1 MSPVELPDPSMHTVY
16 IVDPS
21 QMFTRYAAA
30 FAATARMR
38 EGAQAGFLVLARL
51 CYLGFGILPGFFL
64 TRYLLSLFALVPAY
78 LLLRRL
84 YGISAGFL
92 AVAVLMSCPVVIT
105 AWGTDYPDS
114 AVVSYVAGGVACL
127 ALSLEA
133 KHKNAYLVAG
143 GIFLTLSVWSHG
155 MGLVLT
161 AAAVLSYGVI
171 ALFRARRR
179 IFLHG
184 AVLLTTG
191 GLCTLG
197 LMVASRYV
205 LGQFNFIA
213 PAIAGAEFLN
223 HPDQIRQWHSANWR
237 WAPHVAYLL
246 VPPAVVVAFFLSF
259 ARRLRNVPS
268 AVLYVGLCAAL
279 QLAAFSYL
287 QFGYHVQALEMHFF
301 SSTLWGVVCLAL
313 SLLLAEMA
321 SRLTPSP
328 LGGLGGLV
336 VVLGVALLYET
347 DPHVP
352 EFGWWPTGAVLA
364 GVVVLGAGAMAVV
377 NRAGDRRSKHRVGA
391 HTARR
396 GSTHPSRGGHTLRQ
410 RRRFGLTFA
419 VTLSTI
425 AVTGSLLVLTVAPG
439 TPFGP
444 LKGLAVAGI
453 PISNYEGALGGNATN
468 LVDWYQVSAEL
479 PGFVG
484 DPTYKGEQ
492 LLMWFPWDQPLL
504 EPVGIFHEGYNSL
517 GPGFP
522 VLSDSDRHKLAQR
535 MPAELLLMSLT
546 GGGFQAAT
554 TALAPYG
561 PEVVRTT
568 VLRHQGAVLHVWLLL
583 LRAFARSDALG

>member
-328 LGGLGGLV
+328 LGGLVGLV
-336 VVLGVALLYET
+336 VVLGVALLYEA

-377 NRAGDRRSKHRVGA
+377 NRAGDRRSKHRTVVIFLPA
-391 HTARR
+391 IVC
-396 GSTHPSRGGHTLRQ
+396 L
-410 RRRFGLTFA
+410 
-419 VTLSTI
+419 V
-425 AVTGSLLVLTVAPG
+425 AVTGSLLVLTVAPT
-439 TPFGP
+439 TPIPP
-444 LKGLAVAGI
+444 LVNLAAE
-453 PISNYEGALGGNATN
+453 PDPSAAYAGALGGSATN

-492 LLMWFPWDQPLL
+492 LLTWLPAGPVGLL
-504 EPVGIFHEGYNSL
+504 IEPIGIFHA
-517 GPGFP
+517 GFNMLSGLP
-522 VLSDSDRHKLAQR
+522 VLDASAEAKLAR
-535 MPAELLLMSLT
+535 RRPAELLLLSRTGEGFASALIELGPYRPVLAKTAVLT
-546 GGGFQAAT
+546 KGT
-554 TALAPYG
+554 
-561 PEVVRTT
+561 
-568 VLRHQGAVLHVWLLL
+568 AVLHVWLVF
-583 LRAFARSDALG
+583 LRLFSRAPL